1 MSKSIQNIEQQDIES
16 LVIILENWLT
26 LLCQMQ
32 AVQDN
37 LYTLPTEINSL
48 KKKCD
53 LTNLSEKKLLSDRV
67 TSLLSSLDAEI
78 PKLIKLEEK
87 INNIVVLREILE
99 ALQQKLKNEP
109 CHKYEQSFE
118 QARLVATKNEQH
130 IETETNITEN
140 KSRFAPYK
148 QKISNFWQ
156 KNYSISGVVFGV
168 ATLAFYSLYSYH
180 ISQEKSVETIDN
192 SEAKIEIIEQ
202 NN

>member
-32 AVQDN
+32 TVQDN

-53 LTNLSEKKLLSDRV
+53 LNNLSEKKLLSDRV
-67 TSLLSSLDAEI
+67 AFLLSSLDAEI
-78 PKLIKLEEK
+78 PKLIKLEKK
-87 INNIVVLREILE
+87 INNIIVLREVLE
-99 ALQQKLKNEP
+99 ALQQKLKNKP

-118 QARLVATKNEQH
+118 KARLYAAKNKQH
-130 IETETNITEN
+130 IETNITEN

-148 QKISNFWQ
+148 QKISSFRQ
-156 KNYSISGVVFGV
+156 KHRSINGLVFGV
-168 ATLAFYSLYSYH
+168 AILVFYSLYSYR
-180 ISQEKSVETIDN
+180 ISRQKPVETIND
-192 SEAKIEIIEQ
+192 SEAKIEVIEQ
-202 NN
+202 QSN

>member
-32 AVQDN
+32 TVQDN

-67 TSLLSSLDAEI
+67 ASLLSSLDAEI

-99 ALQQKLKNEP
+99 ALQQKLKNKP

-118 QARLVATKNEQH
+118 RAKLYAAKNKQY
-130 IETETNITEN
+130 IETNISEN

-156 KNYSISGVVFGV
+156 KKYSITGIVFGV
-168 ATLAFYSLYSYH
+168 GTLVFYSLYSYH
-180 ISQEKSVETIDN
+180 SSPEKSFEAIDN
-192 SEAKIEIIEQ
+192 SEAKTEIIEQ